1 MTTYYSIRHTTSFT
15 YDAPIHESFLE
26 VRSQP
31 RSEGDQRCLMF
42 VLKVSP
48 KARILSYSDFL
59 GNRVHHFDIPGAHD
73 ELNIVAE
80 ATVEVDRTVDIPE
93 SLPLSA
99 WAALARRVEEGDFVE
114 LLMPSTVA
122 QPTPLLLSLMR
133 EMKLDR
139 SSDPLTMIHRANRQ
153 LGKHIKYAEGVTK
166 PESPIDTALKARAGV
181 GQDFVHI
188 FIAMIRQLGIPCRY
202 VSGYRYAPSGSTP
215 DGLQKT
221 HAWAEA
227 LLPELGWVGFDP
239 AIGVVVDE
247 CYIRSAIGRDYAD
260 IPPTRGVYKGEAS
273 SQIAFSVSVTP
284 TREPSPEELTP
295 GLPVQE

>member
-1 MTTYYSIRHTTSFT
+1 
-15 YDAPIHESFLE
+15 
-26 VRSQP
+26 
-31 RSEGDQRCLMF
+31 
-42 VLKVSP
+42 
-48 KARILSYSDFL
+48 
-59 GNRVHHFDIPGAHD
+59 
-73 ELNIVAE
+73 
-80 ATVEVDRTVDIPE
+80 
-93 SLPLSA
+93 
-99 WAALARRVEEGDFVE
+99 
-114 LLMPSTVA
+114 
-122 QPTPLLLSLMR
+122 
-133 EMKLDR
+133 MKLDR

-153 LGKHIKYAEGVTK
+153 LGKYIKYAEGVTK

-202 VSGYRYAPSGSTP
+202 VSGYRYAASGSTP
-215 DGLQKT
+215 DGPQKT

-239 AIGVVVDE
+239 AMGAVVDE